1 MIKVLAVGVV
11 AGNLLALNA
20 IAFFG
25 YRALTGGLDLLKS
38 EIALQMEQRLTEEYG
53 YITKDLESMKSDLL
67 GSQKKLI
74 PSPAKV
80 QSGLPILR

>member
-1 MIKVLAVGVV
+1 MIKVIAIGVV

-20 IAFFG
+20 IAYFG

-38 EIALQMEQRLTEEYG
+38 EMALQLEERLMRSML
-53 YITKDLESMKSDLL
+53 ITKDLESMKGDLL
-67 GSQKKLI
+67 GSQEKLI